1 MEQNAGDGELNS
13 ETGETQSE
21 SAETNEAKQAIPKES
36 TDENKLD
43 LNYDDKK
50 IKTNSVNIKLESINF
65 AM

>member
-1 MEQNAGDGELNS
+1 MNS

-21 SAETNEAKQAIPKES
+21 SAETNEAKQATPKES

>member
-21 SAETNEAKQAIPKES
+21 SAETNEAKQATPKES

-50 IKTNSVNIKLESINF
+50 SKQIQLI
-65 AM
+65 